1 MIEESWTS
9 PELSDYPLAN
19 DLFSACRAAALD
31 ADRIARTLARM
42 ESREDVQGQ
51 SYDSSGHS
59 GYRRDPHAA
68 TDARMAYETRIA
80 KRQQWDY
87 QLIDLVSAL
96 AYGKSFTGSSG
107 IAALDIAALAKG
119 KKGKRGEGTAYADV
133 IWWRCCAAASW
144 DEVAYW
150 CGKSRSWCV
159 GAYADVCRVID
170 VYGAKQVLDGIGP
183 SKD

>member
-42 ESREDVQGQ
+42 ESREGVQGQ

-59 GYRRDPHAA
+59 GHRCDPHAA

-107 IAALDIAALAKG
+107 IASVMS
-119 KKGKRGEGTAYADV
+119 TAHADV

-144 DEVAYW
+144 EEVAHW
-150 CGKSRSWCV
+150 CDKSRRWCID
-159 GAYADVCRVID
+159 AYADVCRVID
-170 VYGAKQVLDGIGP
+170 LYGARRVLDGVGL
-183 SKD
+183 SED